1 MVLTTVLS
9 MLTYV
14 GGVDDRDFIDRLHAY
29 FTTNLLIALSIL
41 VSFKQF
47 GGRPIECMVPE
58 TFTGPWE
65 EYAESYCWA
74 QDTYYVPFA
83 TVVAGMPKLER
94 HQRRISYYQWV
105 PFFLLIQ
112 AACFRLPSL
121 LWKYMAGYSGI
132 KIHEIVKLASD
143 TNNIKP
149 DIKVSNIKAL
159 TAHLQGALCFHRRL
173 RKKHI
178 TPHKIMRLLNVLYST
193 SFVAAIYLLTKLFYL
208 INVCLQL
215 FFMNKFLATN
225 NHSWYGFGVLT
236 DILNGTTWE
245 KSGVFPRVTL
255 CDFDERGMG
264 NERPHTIQCVLV
276 INMFNEKIFVFLWF
290 WYVGLV
296 VLTTLSVLFW
306 MAVIILPSPNKR
318 LIARHMDMSEMP
330 FDPDASRKE
339 IDKFL
344 STYLK
349 RDGAFII
356 RMITMHSG
364 VIFATEL
371 VLSLWQSFY
380 RIEEEYHRSASVEVG
395 GCQYTWPPPPPGTQ
409 PSIEGS
415 DNHSNFLRLRKRLNS
430 VDDVQDKLMKKLLP
444 LDVPPNPCAPHTL
457 DEPDSCGQKSKS
469 TRFANSEQNEVDD
482 S

>member
-14 GGVDDRDFIDRLHAY
+14 GEVDDRDFIDRLHAY

-47 GGRPIECMVPE
+47 GGRPIECMLPDI
-58 TFTGPWE
+58 FTSSWE
-65 EYAESYCWA
+65 QYAENYCWA
-74 QDTYYVPFA
+74 QDTYYVPFT
-83 TVVAGMPKLER
+83 TVVAGMAQSER
-94 HQRRISYYQWV
+94 RERKISYYQWV

-159 TAHLQGALCFHRRL
+159 TSHLQGALRFHRRL
-173 RKKHI
+173 QKKQI
-178 TPHKIMRLLNVLYST
+178 TPHKVMRVLNLPYSAFFVT
-193 SFVAAIYLLTKLFYL
+193 SMYLITKLLYL

-215 FFMNKFLATN
+215 FLMNKFLATDSY
-225 NHSWYGFGVLT
+225 SWYGFGALA
-236 DILNGTTWE
+236 DLLNGTTWQTT
-245 KSGVFPRVTL
+245 GVFPRVSL
-255 CDFDERGMG
+255 CDFEVRVMG
-264 NERPHTIQCVLV
+264 NVQPHTIQCVLV
-276 INMFNEKIFVFLWF
+276 INIFNEKIFIFLWF
-290 WYVGLV
+290 WYVGLL
-296 VLTTLSVLFW
+296 VLTTLSFLYW
-306 MAVIILPSPNKR
+306 MGVTISSGPNKR
-318 LIARHMDMSEMP
+318 LIARHMEMSEMP
-330 FDPDASRKE
+330 FDPDASRDE

-349 RDGAFII
+349 SDGAFII

-371 VLSLWQSFY
+371 VLSLWRSFY
-380 RIEEEYHRSASVEVG
+380 GIEELYRRSISIETG
-395 GCQYTWPPPPPGTQ
+395 GNPVVWPPPPPETKPGV
-409 PSIEGS
+409 EGS
-415 DNHSNFLRLRKRLNS
+415 DNHSNFLRLRKRPKS
-430 VDDVQDKLMKKLLP
+430 ADDVQDELTKKLLP
-444 LDVPPNPCAPHTL
+444 PDVPPKPSAPPTL
-457 DEPDSCGQKSKS
+457 DQPDSGGQKSKS
-469 TRFANSEQNEVDD
+469 TRFAVSNDNEVDD
-482 S
+482 I